1 MKKKLRVLG
10 AVFCAMMIFLTS
22 CSPIFTVF
30 DLGSKKKTHTL
41 NEKDGDVS
49 ISEGEEEMETPNN
62 TVTGSPEKPDSGK
75 SYPTLDYTYS
85 YGIKEKE
92 GKAYNVTPISF
103 SKLGLK
109 RPNVIHPA
117 EIVLGTYRNMDQLGY
132 SPNSWIFSRSYA
144 DGILIHEA
152 YWLNASSPQT
162 TEGKALG
169 DVINTAKN
177 LTVYLEYGM
186 PKRDI
191 EIAVGDDGTQYG
203 LDNAD
208 RAKSKIER
216 FIDNTGIQIDVMNM
230 EYYSGAVTEI
240 LGKLEMEKTWANHD
254 AVGVPFLLKTYDTF
268 YERFVK
274 DFPGMKINHVGC
286 PNLTGWVRES
296 EGGTL
301 PRYWQQNYNQPYWT
315 SYQAYDITIPI
326 FKKYGKD
333 GLHIGWVHDSSWNS
347 FDQGDKNIYGT
358 QDAVVLESMK
368 IIQKDFGMKSTLI
381 CGSWEGGSGNTVE
394 TGGALLNEKKSD
406 ADRYFWENS
415 LKNIYNA
422 QYHGEYHD
430 AYLLE
435 SYWDGPY
442 QMVPET
448 QKYTYTNL
456 VATAIKYLKGIGQ
469 DLDLYVTD
477 SAGKTTGK
485 GIYAST
491 PSKEQ
496 NIKIGSKKQT
506 YSVTVK
512 NDGEVDCNPWLR
524 AVENKNGAQVTYSYR
539 GKDITAAITSKEGF
553 LFNDLFEDKN
563 GQFDLYTQPDDP
575 AIVTHYDEQNHGL
588 KPGKTV
594 TIEVTVS
601 GGKNGAVA
609 ICGFYNKQDQTD
621 TIKDVVSIQF

>member
-1 MKKKLRVLG
+1 MEKKRQVLIALLCVI
-10 AVFCAMMIFLTS
+10 AVFLTS
-22 CSPIFTVF
+22 CSPVFTVF

-41 NEKDGDVS
+41 NEKDEEAI
-49 ISEGEEEMETPNN
+49 ISEEKEEMNDSINSITGYVSKPNA
-62 TVTGSPEKPDSGK
+62 SK
-75 SYPTLDYTYS
+75 SYPVVEYDYA
-85 YGIKEKE
+85 YGIKSKE
-92 GKAYNVTPISF
+92 GKAYDVTPIAF

-109 RPNVIHPA
+109 RPNVTHPA
-117 EIVLGTYRNMDQLGY
+117 EVILGTYRNMNQLGE
-132 SPNSWIFSRSYA
+132 SPNSWIFSRAYS

-191 EIAVGDDGTQYG
+191 DIEENDDGTMYG
-203 LDNAD
+203 LANAT
-208 RAKSKIER
+208 RAKEKIDR
-216 FIDNTGIQIDVMNM
+216 FIKNTGIQIDVMNM

-240 LGKLEMEKTWANHD
+240 LGKLNIAKTWENHY
-254 AVGVPFLLKTYDTF
+254 AIGVPFLLKTYDVF
-268 YERFVK
+268 YKQFVK
-274 DFPGMKINHVGC
+274 DYPGMKINHVGC

-301 PRYWQQNYNQPYWT
+301 PRYWQQNYSQSYWT

-326 FKKYGKD
+326 FEKYGKD

-347 FDQGDKNIYGT
+347 FDMGDKNIYGT
-358 QDAVVLESMK
+358 QDAVVQESMK
-368 IIQKDFGMKSTLI
+368 IIQQDFGMNSTLI

-394 TGGALLNEKKSD
+394 TGGALLMEKKSD

-422 QYHGEYHD
+422 QYHGEYHN

-469 DLDLYVTD
+469 ELDLYVTD
-477 SAGKTTGK
+477 STGKTTGR
-485 GIYAST
+485 GLYAST
-491 PSKEQ
+491 PSREQ
-496 NIKIGSKKQT
+496 AVKKNSGKQT

-524 AVENKNGAQVTYSYR
+524 AVENKNGAKVTYSYK
-539 GKDITAAITSKEGF
+539 GKDITAAITSEEGF
-553 LFNDLFEDKN
+553 TFDDLFEDKN
-563 GQFDLYTQPDDP
+563 GKFDLYTQPDDP
-575 AIVTHYDEQNHGL
+575 AIVTHYDEENHGL

-594 TIEVTVS
+594 TIDVTIS

-609 ICGFYNKQDQTD
+609 ICGFYNKQDQTN